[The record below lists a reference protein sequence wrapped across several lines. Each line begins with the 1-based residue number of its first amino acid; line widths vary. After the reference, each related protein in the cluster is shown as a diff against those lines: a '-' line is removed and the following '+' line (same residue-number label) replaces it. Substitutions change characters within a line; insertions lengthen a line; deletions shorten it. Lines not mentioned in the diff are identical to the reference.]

1 MLEIQ
6 RIFNLVRGKIGI
18 VLLAG
23 LVWLISLPAASVQA
37 DGYYSEKAH
46 KVEVSK
52 PYYFTKER
60 KVTQTE
66 HSKPYYATNN
76 HQKKANLAQ
85 TDDDYIEKGKRT
97 TQSIPQELRSR
108 SREKTEER
116 RIIQTEPFKP
126 YYASKERRIAQAEP
140 FKPYYASKERQK
152 KANVLRNDENYI
164 DNGKRSPEV
173 TPRVL
178 RDDAQQGIP

>member
-6 RIFNLVRGKIGI
+6 KIFNAIRGKIGI
-18 VLLAG
+18 VLLAS
-23 LVWLISLPAASVQA
+23 LVWLISLPAASPQA

-46 KVEVSK
+46 QVELNK
-52 PYYFTKER
+52 PYSFTKER
-60 KVTQTE
+60 RVTQTE

-76 HQKKANLAQ
+76 HQKKANLAE
-85 TDDDYIEKGKRT
+85 TDDDYIEKRKRT
-97 TQSIPQELRSR
+97 AQSIPQDLRSR

-116 RIIQTEPFKP
+116 RVIQTEPFKP
-126 YYASKERRIAQAEP
+126 YYTSKERRIAQAEP
-140 FKPYYASKERQK
+140 FKPYYASKERYK
-152 KANVLRNDENYI
+152 KGNVLRNDENYT
-164 DNGKRSPEV
+164 DNGKRSPEA